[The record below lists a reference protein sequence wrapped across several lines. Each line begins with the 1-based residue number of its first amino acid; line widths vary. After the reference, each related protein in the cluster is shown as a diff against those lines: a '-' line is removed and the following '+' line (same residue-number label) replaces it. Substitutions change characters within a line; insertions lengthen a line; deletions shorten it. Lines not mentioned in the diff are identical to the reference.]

1 MLSVFVICCRSVCGY
16 WCFQF
21 PVSSLFRFS
30 FDLFFSVLLS
40 ASLLFLFMVILLVTG
55 SCDLVVPVSYYLCLA
70 VSDDCA
76 FFVFCDLAVYVSC
89 DLVFFVSLDCVFSVF
104 RDFFVSGSCGMFV
117 LS

>member
-1 MLSVFVICCRSVCGY
+1 MI
-16 WCFQF
+16 
-21 PVSSLFRFS
+21 SLFRFP
-30 FDLFFSVLLS
+30 FNLFFYVLLS

-104 RDFFVSGSCGMFV
+104 SDFVVSVSSDLGLFVSLDCQFLV
-117 LS
+117 IVCFLFL